1 MSVWRL
7 FHVIVCI
14 SASAVGDVVQTD
26 GIMNEVR
33 DTVNVSVWLF
43 LTNRLP
49 VPAHR
54 DPASLSQPATSRH
67 LNISEAE
74 KLFKLDVA
82 LLKLTYDHL
91 QTFQA
96 IALVTL

>member
-1 MSVWRL
+1 
-7 FHVIVCI
+7 
-14 SASAVGDVVQTD
+14 
-26 GIMNEVR
+26 MNEVR
-33 DTVNVSVWLF
+33 HTVNVSVWLF
-43 LTNRLP
+43 PTNRLP
-49 VPAHR
+49 VPAHL
-54 DPASLSQPATSRH
+54 DPASLSQPAMSRH

-82 LLKLTYDHL
+82 LLQLTDDHL